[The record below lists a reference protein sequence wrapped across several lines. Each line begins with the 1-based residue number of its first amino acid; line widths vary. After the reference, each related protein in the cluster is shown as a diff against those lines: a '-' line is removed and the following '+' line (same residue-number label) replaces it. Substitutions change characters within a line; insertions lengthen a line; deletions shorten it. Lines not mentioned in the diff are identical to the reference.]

1 LKRRDVRRS
10 NSCVNPACPP
20 PFQAW
25 LEAEAV
31 AGPQRSY
38 RLARKLPEQLRR
50 LGRTAAARAD
60 WAVAHTLF
68 WMGRFEESHA
78 LLAAIRIDAITPEAD
93 TESNLALRIP
103 LQLSWALALLGEAE
117 EALEQ
122 ARRAADWVDAQPKN
136 PPDRVHLALAC
147 NSLGLLYCFLDM
159 PDLVLAWSRRAQEF
173 AVASSDMDEAS
184 LLEYWALSRLG
195 RATDEA
201 RVQTALANLRR
212 HSPAQEARA
221 FSLYAQ
227 ALFHHSPSH
236 ALTQL
241 DAALD
246 LNARFGLHH
255 WEARLLQLKS
265 QSLDAAGQLTEA
277 SRFLRLASE
286 VAQRQGARL
295 FLDGI
300 TGIESRT
307 QAGSHME
314 NPA

>member
-1 LKRRDVRRS
+1 MRRN
-10 NSCVNPACPP
+10 NSCAIPACPL

-50 LGRTAAARAD
+50 LGRIAAARAD

-78 LLAAIRIDAITPEAD
+78 LLVAIRIDDITPEAD

-103 LQLSWALALLGEAE
+103 LQLSWVLALLGEPE
-117 EALEQ
+117 QALGQ
-122 ARRAADWVDAQPKN
+122 ARRALGWVKTQPKN
-136 PPDRVHLALAC
+136 QPERAHLALAC
-147 NSLGLLYCFLDM
+147 NSLGLLYCFLDA
-159 PDLVLAWSRRAQEF
+159 PDVVLAWSRQAHES
-173 AVASSDMDEAS
+173 AAASSDMDEAT

-195 RATDEA
+195 RVTDEA
-201 RVQTALANLRR
+201 LAQTALADLRR
-212 HSPAQEARA
+212 HHPAREARA

-227 ALFHHSPSH
+227 ALFHQSPSH

-255 WEARLLQLKS
+255 WEARLLHLKS

-277 SRFLRLASE
+277 SRFLRLASD

-300 TGIESRT
+300 AGIESRT
-307 QAGSHME
+307 QAGPHTE
-314 NPA
+314 YTA